1 MQVASIRL
9 LRQLSA
15 ARPVLG
21 LCTRR
26 AERHLHWTQ
35 KEDPFTI
42 VTDGMVDLAHKIKG
56 NSPISDSMF
65 NSLLLHGRGH
75 ARECTFYTLRD
86 RPESH
91 AVMWRYLQ
99 PSNTLLALHCREEEV
114 QLLKESLMQSD
125 LIDWQGRL
133 CVFHVP
139 EYLVDTV
146 RDVVREKGGQEL
158 TSNKV
163 YTFSGHYVGNPFTY
177 LADNSIRCPAGYRVA
192 RLGRAGVRI
201 MRNTTEHDICRTLDD
216 MVHITKHAPSVGLYE
231 DPSVEKETD
240 IDIKKLPFA
249 GDEEV
254 PIAWVTTSFYG
265 AMGTYMTQ
273 QRNRNRGLG
282 DLLCRVIGV
291 MQIAQGYL
299 PHGHVD
305 LDNLPSISSVK
316 AINQVRMSHSVYFMF
331 RK

>member
-1 MQVASIRL
+1 MQVASTRL
-9 LRQLSA
+9 LRWLST

-42 VTDGMVDLAHKIKG
+42 VTEGMVDLAHKIKG

-114 QLLKESLMQSD
+114 QLLRESLMQSH

-158 TSNKV
+158 TSNKC
-163 YTFSGHYVGNPFTY
+163 YTYTGDDVGDPFTY
-177 LADNSIRCPAGYRVA
+177 LAENPIRCPAGLRVA

-216 MVHITKHAPSVGLYE
+216 MVHIAKHAPSVGIYE

-254 PIAWVTTSFYG
+254 PLAWITTSFYG
-265 AMGTYMTQ
+265 AMGTRMTQ
-273 QRNRNRGLG
+273 ERYRNRGLG
-282 DLLCRVIGV
+282 ELVTKVLVLA
-291 MQIAQGYL
+291 QAAQGYIPL
-299 PHGHVD
+299 GHSD
-305 LDNLPSISSVK
+305 IDNLPSVK
-316 AINQVRMSHSVYFMF
+316 SLNRVSTLRMSHYAYFMF